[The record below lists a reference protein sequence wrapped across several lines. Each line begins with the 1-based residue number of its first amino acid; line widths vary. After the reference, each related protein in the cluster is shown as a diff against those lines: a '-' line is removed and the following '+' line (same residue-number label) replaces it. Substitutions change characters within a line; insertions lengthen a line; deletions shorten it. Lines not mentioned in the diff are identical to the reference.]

1 MRMTRIEMVMCL
13 LLGVF
18 CLNQISSAAPVSDGN
33 SNVVDEILMRLKQLK
48 QQSEG
53 KKGPHKFLE
62 VI

>member
-48 QQSEG
+48 QQKKK
-53 KKGPHKFLE
+53 KKGVQIFLE